1 MRKWE
6 DIVKEKMEEQ
16 EGALPESVFS
26 EFRARRDTAA
36 AAPAAKRFSQV
47 WAVIPAVAVGL
58 AAVLVLH
65 KLATPE
71 GDTQITSQ
79 ESAPIYVVTDS
90 TTVDECKQSTRLLAQ
105 ALSSKA
111 VRPSV
116 ARAQDVVAID
126 NSEPAVEIV
135 DTSAI
140 EDILEP
146 EKKNTATYESIDSLV
161 INSANESPLTI
172 SSSYTPEKFPKKPI
186 KMKVGPAAGIVAG
199 GGLLAALTT
208 PFLGSF
214 KAKDTPSPPPAP
226 GPSKD
231 LLYDHTHYFPFRV
244 GLSTRIPVTEKLSV
258 TTGLEYSLYSS
269 RLTYSLSGEKT
280 QHAHYL
286 GVPVRLDWTFAS
298 NKWIEVYL
306 GGGFKA
312 DYCLRAT
319 LSGERIAKDG
329 FGFSMLGAGGIQI
342 NLTKQLGLYV
352 EPEINWAVLPK
363 NTVLQTYR
371 TDKTMMFSLTSG
383 IRISFGK

>member
-6 DIVKEKMEEQ
+6 DIVKDKMEEQ
-16 EGALPESVFS
+16 EGALPESFFS
-26 EFRARRDTAA
+26 EFRARKDTAA

-47 WAVIPAVAVGL
+47 WAVIPAVAAGL

-65 KLATPE
+65 KLSTPE
-71 GDTQITSQ
+71 GDTQITRQ
-79 ESAPIYVVTDS
+79 ASAPIYVVTDS
-90 TTVDECKQSTRLLAQ
+90 TTVDECKQSARLPAP
-105 ALSSKA
+105 ALSPKT

-116 ARAQDVVAID
+116 ARAQDVVAFD
-126 NSEPAVEIV
+126 NSEPKMEII
-135 DTSAI
+135 DNTAK
-140 EDILEP
+140 EDSFEP
-146 EKKNTATYESIDSLV
+146 EKKNTATYESIDSLDT
-161 INSANESPLTI
+161 ANESPLTI
-172 SSSYTPEKFPKKPI
+172 FSSSASENVLKKPI

-208 PFLGSF
+208 PFLGNF
-214 KAKDTPSPPPAP
+214 KAKDTPPPPPAP

-286 GVPVRLDWTFAS
+286 GVPVRLDWIFAS
-298 NKWIEVYL
+298 NKWIEIYL
-306 GGGFKA
+306 GGGFEA

-329 FGFSMLGAGGIQI
+329 FGISMLGAGGIQI

-352 EPEINWAVLPK
+352 EPEINWTVLPK
-363 NTVLQTYR
+363 NNVLQTYR